1 MRKEDMLLYGN
12 GRFCA
17 CGFAFEL
24 PNGFLLNTEPMEC
37 FPRGFGALAPGDEE
51 IYVEWQIEM
60 GCHGTYEELRELF
73 IEGSGMFPINDISPI
88 IINGLPGHH
97 VLYTD
102 KNGQR
107 YEIRLSSGDSNELSF
122 RVKAGDTD
130 ILAAINSPAIQAAI
144 QRIWPWEHENNEQ
157 Q

>member
-1 MRKEDMLLYGN
+1 MLLYKN

-17 CGFAFEL
+17 CGFACEV
-24 PNGFLLNTEPMEC
+24 PDGFLINTEPMEC
-37 FPRGFGALAPGDEE
+37 FPHGLGAWASGEEE
-51 IYVEWQIEM
+51 IYVEWEIEI
-60 GCHGTYEELRELF
+60 GCNGTYEELRELF
-73 IEGSGMFPINDISPI
+73 IDGSGMFPINDISPI
-88 IINGLPGHH
+88 IINGFPGHH

-130 ILAAINSPAIQAAI
+130 ILTAINSLAIQAAI
-144 QRIWPWEHENNEQ
+144 QRIWPWEHENNERQ
-157 Q
+157 

>member
-1 MRKEDMLLYGN
+1 MLHYEN

-24 PNGFLLNTEPMEC
+24 PDGFLMNTEPDEC
-37 FPRGFGALAPGDEE
+37 FPRGFGAWAPGEEE
-51 IYVEWQIEM
+51 IYVEWQIEI

-73 IEGSGMFPINDISPI
+73 IDGSGMYRINDISPI

-102 KNGQR
+102 KTGQR
-107 YEIRLSSGDSNELSF
+107 YEIRLSSGDGNELSF
-122 RVKAGDTD
+122 RVKAEDTD
-130 ILAAINSPAIQAAI
+130 ILTAINSPAIQAAI
-144 QRIWPWEHENNEQ
+144 QRIWPWEHEDDI
-157 Q
+157 